1 MNHPLQCTM
10 IVAALFFQVLPKVQQ
25 SMRYFDTIN
34 CHDVSPHVIKEIN
47 KYFIT
52 TICINCLLPMVRKKM
67 DSLKAQA
74 RFPAY

>member
-10 IVAALFFQVLPKVQQ
+10 ILAALFFQVLPKVQQ
-25 SMRYFDTIN
+25 SMRYYDTIN
-34 CHDVSPHVIKEIN
+34 CQDVSPLVIKEIN

-52 TICINCLLPMVRKKM
+52 TICINCVLPMVRKKM

-74 RFPAY
+74 GFQTY